1 MAAATVDPMAA
12 AAAGPVVA
20 AAVDPVAAAAA
31 GPVVAAA
38 VDPVAAA
45 AAGPVAAAAVAG
57 TSRPVVVGERIP
69 DRTLGV
75 CEIETRNLAVS
86 FSHRDREDLDYA
98 VTVADADVAVARLEG
113 ESTLRIRGV
122 ARGSTTVAVTAT
134 DGGGASASATFGV
147 TVRGPALVP
156 LFPRAGDALGRQG
169 FVRVINRS
177 GAQGQVS
184 VEAIDDSGVSAGTTH
199 LLVPANAAVHFNSDD
214 LERGNADKG
223 LSRGVGVGQG
233 DWWLLLDGA
242 FDFEVLAYVRG
253 ADGFV
258 TSMHDVAPGTYE
270 TRRVA
275 ILNPGSNTAQ
285 VSSLRLVNRCERD
298 AEVSIVGVDDTGA
311 SPGTAVEVSVA
322 GGETLTLP
330 SADLEAGMGL
340 EGALGDGEGKWRL
353 ELRSEEPVAAVSL
366 LSSPTG
372 HLTNL
377 STVEP
382 MTLEDGVHIV
392 PLFPSASDALGR
404 QGFVRVVNRSEE
416 AGVVRIEARDDS
428 DASYETL
435 TLALEAGQTMHFN
448 SEDLELGNES
458 KGLTGR
464 TGPGVGVW
472 RLALSS
478 ELDIEVLAYI
488 RTAKGFVTSMHDMAP
503 SDEGDYWVA
512 IFNPGSN
519 ANQVGVLRLVNPG
532 SEDAAVTIAG
542 VDDAGESP
550 GTRVGLRVP
559 AGGART
565 LTAADLEAGMDVDRG
580 ALGDGAGKWRL
591 TVTSD
596 EPIVVM
602 SLISSPA
609 GHLTNLSSAPDR

>member
-1 MAAATVDPMAA
+1 MT
-12 AAAGPVVA
+12 
-20 AAVDPVAAAAA
+20 
-31 GPVVAAA
+31 
-38 VDPVAAA
+38 
-45 AAGPVAAAAVAG
+45 
-57 TSRPVVVGERIP
+57 
-69 DRTLGV
+69 
-75 CEIETRNLAVS
+75 
-86 FSHRDREDLDYA
+86 
-98 VTVADADVAVARLEG
+98 
-113 ESTLRIRGV
+113 
-122 ARGSTTVAVTAT
+122 VTAT
-134 DGGGASASATFGV
+134 DGSGGSASQTFAV
-147 TVRGPALVP
+147 TVEGSVLVP

-177 GAQGQVS
+177 GAEGEVS
-184 VEAIDDSGVSAGTTH
+184 IEAIDDSGIRVETT

-214 LERGNADKG
+214 LEQGNADKG
-223 LSRGVGVGQG
+223 LSRGVGTGEG

-253 ADGFV
+253 ADGFL

-275 ILNPGSNTAQ
+275 TLNPGSNTAQ
-285 VSSLRLVNRCERD
+285 VGSLRLVNRCGED
-298 AEVSIVGVDDTGA
+298 ADVSIAGVDDAGA
-311 SPGTAVEVSVA
+311 SPGTPVEVSVA
-322 GGETLTLP
+322 AGESVTLP
-330 SADLEAGMGL
+330 SADLETGAGL
-340 EGALGDGEGKWRL
+340 QDALGDGDGKWRL
-353 ELRSEEPVAAVSL
+353 EVRSEAPVSVVSL

-372 HLTNL
+372 HVTNL
-377 STVEP
+377 STVGP
-382 MTLEDGVHIV
+382 APPEDGVHLV

-416 AGVVRIEARDDS
+416 AGTVRIEARDDS
-428 DASYETL
+428 DAVYDAL
-435 TLALEAGQTMHFN
+435 TLAIDAGQTRHFN
-448 SEDLELGNES
+448 SDDLELGNET
-458 KGLTGR
+458 KGLMGG

-478 ELDIEVLAYI
+478 ELDIEVLAYM
-488 RTAKGFVTSMHDMAP
+488 RTAKGFVTSMHDIAP

-532 SEDAAVTIAG
+532 SEDAAVTIVG

-596 EPIVVM
+596 KPIIVM

-609 GHLTNLSSAPDR
+609 GHLTNLSSAPDH